1 MALTERERAL
11 VDFERTWW
19 LEGRTKTEVVRT
31 RLAVSLARY
40 NQMLAELVAM
50 PEAEDYD
57 PLVVRR
63 VRRAKDRRRWAMMG
77 SRPAGWHR
85 PR

>member
-1 MALTERERAL
+1 MALCERDRTVL
-11 VDFERTWW
+11 DIERTWW

-31 RLAVSLARY
+31 RLALSLARY
-40 NQMLAELVAM
+40 NQLLAELVAL

-77 SRPAGWHR
+77 ARPADWHR